1 MPTSS
6 NADAPL
12 VELRDVEKHFPIRQ
26 SFMDWLRR
34 KPRRSVRALDGVSF
48 TVPKGKVLGLVGE
61 SGCGKSTTGLI
72 LSLLETP
79 TAGQYRFDGVDPLTL
94 RGAALKHF
102 RRRTQVIFQD
112 PYQTLNPRLTIV
124 RTLVEPLN
132 IHKRGADDKER
143 RRMAGAALRQVGLP
157 ESYLDK
163 FPHELSGG
171 QRQRVAI
178 ARAVIL
184 NPDLIVA
191 DEPISMLDVSIRSSI
206 LNLMLRLKAEL
217 EATFVFI
224 THDLASA
231 RYICDEIAV
240 MYLGRVVEQGP
251 ADEVIQHPGHP
262 YTQLL
267 LASVPDPRPGQERPA
282 VAAPSEPPNPA
293 NVPPGCP
300 FHPRCPSDMDIC
312 RQGQVARHDVSSGH
326 WAACHLLD
334 TPSTSRST
342 EPASK

>member
-1 MPTSS
+1 MSTNT
-6 NADAPL
+6 NANTPL
-12 VELRDVEKHFPIRQ
+12 VELQDVKKHFPIRQ
-26 SFMDWLRR
+26 SLADWLRR
-34 KPRRSVRALDGVSF
+34 KPRRYVYALDGVSF

-72 LSLLETP
+72 LSLLESP

-94 RGAALKHF
+94 RGAALKRF

-112 PYQTLNPRLTIV
+112 PYQTLNPRLTIAD
-124 RTLVEPLN
+124 TLMEPLK
-132 IHKRGADDKER
+132 IHGLGANDAER
-143 RRMAGAALRQVGLP
+143 RKMCGAVLRQVGLP

-217 EATFVFI
+217 EATFIFI

-251 ADEVIQHPGHP
+251 ADEVIHNPSHP

-267 LASVPDPRPGQERPA
+267 LASVPDPRPGAERPVVEA
-282 VAAPSEPPNPA
+282 SGEPPNPA

-300 FHPRCPSDMDIC
+300 FHPRCPHAMDVC
-312 RQGQVARHDVSSGH
+312 RQGAVPRHPVSSAH

-334 TPSTSRST
+334 IPPASE
-342 EPASK
+342 EPASP